1 LLQDLPAPK
10 ADQQEILSPIQ
21 MASEDEEDLSEFKF
35 QKFAATYFQGNI
47 THQYS
52 RKPLKHPLLPLH
64 TQGDQLAAQALWIT
78 ILRFTGDLPEP
89 RFHTMDRDTTSVM
102 SKVTATLGRNFIRSK
117 EFQEAQMMGM
127 DPVRIYGSLSSFIID
142 IRYIDYINMRKRL
155 SYFIFVSFTG
165 NIPQTKTTFHQAQA
179 CVANFKAKEQARRG
193 RAKKI
198 AGR

>member
-1 LLQDLPAPK
+1 
-10 ADQQEILSPIQ
+10 

-127 DPVRIYGSLSSFIID
+127 DPVCGKSFFVINII
-142 IRYIDYINMRKRL
+142 NLHTHKR
-155 SYFIFVSFTG
+155 
-165 NIPQTKTTFHQAQA
+165 ARARARA
-179 CVANFKAKEQARRG
+179 CVCV
-193 RAKKI
+193 
-198 AGR
+198 